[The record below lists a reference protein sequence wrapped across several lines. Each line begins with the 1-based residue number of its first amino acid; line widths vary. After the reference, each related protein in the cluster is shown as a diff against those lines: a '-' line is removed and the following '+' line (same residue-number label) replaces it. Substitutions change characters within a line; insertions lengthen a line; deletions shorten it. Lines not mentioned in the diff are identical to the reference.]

1 MQAESSPIKIIQFQR
16 FSSFLHHR
24 LLEMFSISSM
34 MPSQALKSV
43 CQPMRRDEALAS
55 QPHIWMNALEK
66 KIMIYN
72 QI

>member
-1 MQAESSPIKIIQFQR
+1 
-16 FSSFLHHR
+16 
-24 LLEMFSISSM
+24 M

-72 QI
+72 QIWSQSEVGPTFRKNIPLIWCLFPALLNVNPFK